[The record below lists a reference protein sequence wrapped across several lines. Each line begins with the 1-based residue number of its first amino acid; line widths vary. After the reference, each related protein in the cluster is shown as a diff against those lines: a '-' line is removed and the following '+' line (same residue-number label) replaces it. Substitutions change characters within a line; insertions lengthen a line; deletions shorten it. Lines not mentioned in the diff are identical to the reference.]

1 MCLVVA
7 VVEIIMVHEGLCQVE
22 KFEYVKCNIQ
32 YSMPEGQSL
41 DKAKSTKSSLADY
54 FLMDSHPFMVSPA
67 NLFGGF

>member
-1 MCLVVA
+1 
-7 VVEIIMVHEGLCQVE
+7 MVHEGLCQVE

-54 FLMDSHPFMVSPA
+54 FLVSFPSVYGISRR
-67 NLFGGF
+67 FV